1 MGRRGPKPKPTELR
15 LLAGNPG
22 KRPLNEREP
31 KPQPGRPP
39 CPRWL
44 HPEAKAEWRRVVPE
58 LERLGL
64 LSIVDRAALAVYCQ
78 AWARLR
84 DAEAAIDLYGSILKA
99 KASDY
104 IQVSPYV
111 TIARINAQLVR
122 AFGAEFGL
130 SPSARGRMTV
140 VKPRDDDEFE
150 NWLNEGN
157 G

>member
-1 MGRRGPKPKPTELR
+1 M
-15 LLAGNPG
+15 
-22 KRPLNEREP
+22 
-31 KPQPGRPP
+31 
-39 CPRWL
+39 
-44 HPEAKAEWRRVVPE
+44 VPE